1 MKRDMDPLLYAILVI
16 FAAGA
21 IVGIGGLFVMWR
33 NR

>member
-1 MKRDMDPLLYAILVI
+1 MDPLLYAMLVI

-21 IVGIGGLFVMWR
+21 VVALGGLIVMWR